1 MFLVGRQESQ
11 SAGLIE
17 LLTVN
22 GYIAKWLPLMTTRL
36 NIPEYVKIQQS
47 ITCYEKIIITAPAV
61 IDYLRMEIA
70 KLDSRITVLTPGI
83 ASAKK
88 IKEINPRIQLLY
100 PKNGSG
106 IEAIAKELL
115 LNQFIDDEVLVI
127 GGDEINPRLR
137 PLLAEYKVRFNYASI
152 YHRLNI
158 GLENLDV
165 IDKFI
170 SNQQIIGIIITSTQ
184 IAGYLLECVSRLNL
198 MNRLQE
204 ILIIS
209 IHPQITAYLSKH
221 GISKVQETFASD
233 NLSILQT
240 IRAFMN
246 E

>member
-11 SAGLIE
+11 AAELIE

-22 GYIAKWLPLMTTRL
+22 GYAAKWLPLMTTRL
-36 NIPEYVKIQQS
+36 NTPEYAKIQQT
-47 ITCYEKIIITAPAV
+47 ITCYQKIIITAPAV
-61 IDYLRMEIA
+61 IDYLCMEVA
-70 KLDSRITVLTPGI
+70 QLGSQITILTPGV

-88 IKEINPRIQLLY
+88 IKEVNRDVQILY

-106 IEAIAKELL
+106 IESIAKESLL
-115 LNQFIDDEVLVI
+115 DQFLDNEILVI

-137 PLLAEYKVRFNYASI
+137 LLLEEYKIKFSYASI
-152 YHRLNI
+152 YYRLNI

-170 SNQQIIGIIITSTQ
+170 SDPQIIGIIITSTQ
-184 IAGYLLECVSRLNL
+184 IADYLLECVSRLNL
-198 MNRLQE
+198 INRLQE

-209 IHPQITAYLSKH
+209 IHPQITDYLSKN
-221 GISKVQETFASD
+221 GVSKVQETFASD